1 MRHPIN
7 RNLLQAL
14 AFVVASA
21 SVAYGQNVST
31 VEIAVT
37 NSSND
42 WKRIEDLTP
51 IKSKRYVVTIDQPE
65 RKQSCRVQS
74 FTDDELVCAR
84 ANGHSRR
91 YKREQIAALID
102 PGVKGGALLFF
113 LGFNAGLGA
122 SIWGT
127 VALVATCPV
136 CAAGTA
142 LAAFIFFELAGLTA
156 MSDDA
161 SVPEKLVYLA
171 PGQVLSHKFRSV
183 ER

>member
-74 FTDDELVCAR
+74 FTDDELV
-84 ANGHSRR
+84 
-91 YKREQIAALID
+91 
-102 PGVKGGALLFF
+102 
-113 LGFNAGLGA
+113 
-122 SIWGT
+122 
-127 VALVATCPV
+127 
-136 CAAGTA
+136 
-142 LAAFIFFELAGLTA
+142 
-156 MSDDA
+156 
-161 SVPEKLVYLA
+161 
-171 PGQVLSHKFRSV
+171 
-183 ER
+183 